1 MFTFATEWHGSYSRS
16 WLEGNPARKNLV
28 SSHTL
33 ALGIRLEA
41 GLDDLRAAAGST
53 TILRVPVHVAVHLAK
68 TGVVGIVLHPE
79 ALLKEMVASDDG
91 LGDLR
96 DRGSVVFLHVLRD
109 LVGLGQDCSFSLLLR
124 LLLLSGKRLSRLPDP
139 CLLRCKLCLGLLLR

>member
-53 TILRVPVHVAVHLAK
+53 TILRVPVHVAIHLAK

-79 ALLKEMVASDDG
+79 ALLQEMVASEDG
-91 LGDLR
+91 LDNLLNVATGCLTGVR
-96 DRGSVVFLHVLRD
+96 IGLVVQRNPLSLESSHFALAHPSPQLFVQLALQHVPVPGHFLP
-109 LVGLGQDCSFSLLLR
+109 VGM
-124 LLLLSGKRLSRLPDP
+124 
-139 CLLRCKLCLGLLLR
+139 

>member
-53 TILRVPVHVAVHLAK
+53 TILCVPVHVAVHLAK

-79 ALLKEMVASDDG
+79 ALLQEMVASEDG
-91 LGDLR
+91 LDDLL
-96 DRGSVVFLHVLRD
+96 DRGSVVFLRVRD
-109 LVGLGQDCSFSLLLR
+109 LLGLGQDCSFSLLLVQ
-124 LLLLSGKRLSRLPDP
+124 LCLSGERLSRLLDP
-139 CLLRCKLCLGLLLR
+139 PC